1 MISSGDFNTADELL
15 VEGNAIKSRISQ
27 IRHQQQDR
35 MQREDSNIKVSLLY
49 LNTLQEMQ
57 ELVSMMR
64 HLLRASKRF
73 QIG

>member
-1 MISSGDFNTADELL
+1 MISDGDFKTSDELL
-15 VEGNAIKSRISQ
+15 VEGNAIKARISQ
-27 IRHQQQDR
+27 VRHQQQDR
-35 MQREDSNIKVSLLY
+35 MQREDSNIKVALLY

-73 QIG
+73 QVG